1 MNEQEALY
9 RDLSLWTLKRKEI
22 EAKERQLSQQI
33 EVELRFVDKT
43 IETIDARL
51 EEIYWEQNK

>member
-22 EAKERQLSQQI
+22 EAKERQFSQQI
-33 EVELRFVDKT
+33 EAELRFVDKT

>member
-9 RDLSLWTLKRKEI
+9 RDLSLWTRKRKEI

-33 EVELRFVDKT
+33 EAELRFVDKT

-51 EEIYWEQNK
+51 EEIYWEKNK